1 VTVADVTVWDA
12 AEDEPLG
19 TKPKQ
24 WLRDPDG
31 QLWLW
36 KERTWQSDGRGGRF
50 PKGDDWSEVVAGRLG
65 EALGIPVA
73 RVELAVRGG
82 TAGVVSRSVLAD
94 EHESL
99 VHGNELLGEAGIG
112 TGDPR
117 DRTGY
122 TVDAVRQVLSGV
134 SAPEA
139 SADLPDAFSWFV
151 GYLLLDALV
160 GNTDRHQDNWAVLR
174 TGSAPARL
182 APSFDHASCLGFLLS
197 DAERTERLT
206 TRDGMRQVGAFAGA
220 AKSKFDGRPGV
231 LDVARDAL
239 ASLRADGQAHWTGVV
254 TGAPS
259 LDPLLDALPADR
271 ISDASREFASAVYRN
286 NLSSLSHHLRTMG
299 A

>member
-1 VTVADVTVWDA
+1 M

-36 KERTWQSDGRGGRF
+36 KERTEQSDGRGGHF

-73 RVELAVRGG
+73 RVELAARGAI
-82 TAGVVSRSVLAD
+82 AGVVSRSVLAD
-94 EHESL
+94 EHETL

-112 TGDPR
+112 TGGPR

-122 TVDAVRQVLSGV
+122 TIEAVRQVLQGV
-134 SAPEA
+134 SSPSA
-139 SADLPDAFSWFV
+139 SADVPGAYPWFV

-174 TGSAPARL
+174 TGFAPTRL

-197 DAERTERLT
+197 DADRTERLAT
-206 TRDGMRQVGAFAGA
+206 KDHLRQVDAFAA
-220 AKSKFDGRPGV
+220 AARSKFEDRPGV
-231 LDVARDAL
+231 IDVACGAL
-239 ASLRADGQAHWTGVV
+239 AGLETEAQAHWSQVIA
-254 TGAPS
+254 GAPP
-259 LDPLLDALPADR
+259 LDPFLDELPDDR
-271 ISDASREFASAVYRN
+271 LSTASRQFASALYRH
-286 NLSSLSHHLRTMG
+286 NLTSLSHRLHTMG